1 MMYVKDDSGQGA
13 FRPANDTDILQEA
26 VSAARRKLVTGFDMS
41 SLEAT
46 KAVLPGLLAGKDYE
60 VFCCA
65 FINQDAKLIAFEEM
79 FRGNAVMTPV
89 FPRQVIK
96 RALELNASHLLL
108 VHNHPVGRSDPSPA
122 DVRTTMAVKVAAKVF
137 EMEVLDH
144 LVVGLDGI
152 ASIENLGLLKPARLM
167 SSIIDDM
174 RQEGMPKEMA
184 DLLEVIGKKREGLHN
199 DTFRFR

>member
-1 MMYVKDDSGQGA
+1 MLYVNSTEGA
-13 FRPANDTDILQEA
+13 FRPASDTDILAEA
-26 VSAARRKLVTGFDMS
+26 ESAAKRKLVTGFDMS

-46 KAVLPGLLAGKDYE
+46 KKVLPGLLAGKDYE
-60 VFCCA
+60 VFCVA

-108 VHNHPVGRSDPSPA
+108 VHNHPVGRADPSPA

-137 EMEVLDH
+137 EIEVLDH
-144 LVVGLDGI
+144 LVVGLGQI
-152 ASIENLGLLKPARLM
+152 ASIETLGLLKPKALLK
-167 SSIIDDM
+167 SIIDDIRGSGGLPEELTEKM
-174 RQEGMPKEMA
+174 
-184 DLLEVIGKKREGLHN
+184 GKDGKGLHN
-199 DTFRFR
+199 DTRRLC